1 MSKYFP
7 KEYKPFVGDINLK
20 VDSSNYATKA
30 DIKNITHIDTSKFAL
45 KTNVAILK
53 TEIDKLDI
61 DKLVSVPVDLSK
73 LSDVVKNV
81 VIKKDEYNKLP
92 NKVNNIDTSRFILK
106 TKYDG
111 DKLELEKKFLT
122 LVILSKNQTASTA
135 VENKIPS
142 TNNLVKKK
150 KTDYNAKITEVENKI
165 TNNKHDEYIT
175 TPESHKLAADAFNA
189 RIAQANVITK
199 TDFDARLSGLNRKI
213 TKNKSDHVFANN
225 ELNKLKT
232 FDFAYFIGKSHFE
245 DGVQNYLVLQPV
257 YRYFKFISNTN
268 FISEW
273 ISKDY
278 FLKVLSRLQH
288 LIIAL
293 HLQ

>member
-20 VDSSNYATKA
+20 VDSSNYSTKA
-30 DIKNITHIDTSKFAL
+30 DIKNITHIDTSRFAL

-53 TEIDKLDI
+53 SEIDKLDI

-150 KTDYNAKITEVENKI
+150 KKQIITQRLL
-165 TNNKHDEYIT
+165 
-175 TPESHKLAADAFNA
+175 KL
-189 RIAQANVITK
+189 RI
-199 TDFDARLSGLNRKI
+199 RL
-213 TKNKSDHVFANN
+213 
-225 ELNKLKT
+225 
-232 FDFAYFIGKSHFE
+232 
-245 DGVQNYLVLQPV
+245 
-257 YRYFKFISNTN
+257 
-268 FISEW
+268 
-273 ISKDY
+273 
-278 FLKVLSRLQH
+278 
-288 LIIAL
+288 LIISTMNI
-293 HLQ
+293 

>member
-150 KTDYNAKITEVENKI
+150 KTDYNARITEVENKI

-245 DGVQNYLVLQPV
+245 DGVQNYLVFQPV